1 MRPTHVQEDFL
12 TADPSAREDEERP
25 TGEALRAELAA
36 IRRNRYAVFS
46 RSPRQ
51 NTITGV
57 AAPVL
62 DRHDNTVAAVSIVG
76 PTERSRPAHIPA
88 VVTVARV
95 ITHALATDAVRG
107 SVPGA

>member
-1 MRPTHVQEDFL
+1 M
-12 TADPSAREDEERP
+12 
-25 TGEALRAELAA
+25 
-36 IRRNRYAVFS
+36 FS
-46 RSPRQ
+46 RPPRE

-62 DRHDNTVAAVSIVG
+62 DRHDNIVAAVSIVG
-76 PTERSRPAHIPA
+76 PTERIRPPHIPA

-107 SVPGA
+107 SVLGV